1 MLCRQLVGGTLIG
14 LGGWSF
20 LEEYDHTFLKVQN
33 ILDIILHIS
42 VALMT
47 VGAIIFSMSFAGCL
61 GALRE
66 NLFLLKLVFIAYFCI
81 VYSDCKLIITFM
93 SLCPIVFITPS
104 IAVRRRS
111 HTIDRCVCFSQFLLI
126 LSEGKPF
133 KGSNHQI

>member
-1 MLCRQLVGGTLIG
+1 MSNSVYVLCPQLVGGTLIG

-66 NLFLLKLVFIAYFCI
+66 NLFLLKLVLIAYH
-81 VYSDCKLIITFM
+81 L
-93 SLCPIVFITPS
+93 
-104 IAVRRRS
+104 
-111 HTIDRCVCFSQFLLI
+111 
-126 LSEGKPF
+126 
-133 KGSNHQI
+133 